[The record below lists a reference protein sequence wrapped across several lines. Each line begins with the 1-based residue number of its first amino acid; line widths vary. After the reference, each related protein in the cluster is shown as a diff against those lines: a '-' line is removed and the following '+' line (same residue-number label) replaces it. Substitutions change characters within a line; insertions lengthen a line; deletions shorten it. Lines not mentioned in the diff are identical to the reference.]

1 MQAIRVKPQ
10 SLKSAESMVSIGI
23 AGRESCTE
31 MPDGFKQKDDKWA
44 KYTPEAGLYF
54 GFNF

>member
-1 MQAIRVKPQ
+1 MPAIRVKPQ